1 MKAKAL
7 VLAAALS
14 ATDIQPEPAAKR
26 SRSNDS
32 HRRTHAERPRF
43 TPQDLDEMFGDMDPT
58 PDEPAPA
65 LSLPE
70 PDFIAW
76 EPREEP
82 VLEPIGDERSV
93 GHVSPLAA

>member
-1 MKAKAL
+1 VKAKAL

-14 ATDIQPEPAAKR
+14 ATNIQPEPAAKR
-26 SRSNDS
+26 PRSNDTN
-32 HRRTHAERPRF
+32 RRHHAERPRF

-65 LSLPE
+65 LALPE

-82 VLEPIGDERSV
+82 VLEPLAEERSV
-93 GHVSPLAA
+93 GHASPLAA